1 MGMFDDLNSTQESTG
16 SGMFADLQP
25 KGGGASGGWDAPRKW
40 SDVPMEALRNT
51 PQSAG
56 HFVGGLANAVMHPI
70 DTLTGLGDAMVG
82 GTRKIA
88 PSLIGVIDKFADPS
102 VINRQNNTANALGG
116 AMKDRYG
123 SMDGV
128 KNTLATDP
136 VGALAD
142 LSTVLTGGAAAA
154 TKAPMVSSALQKAA
168 TLTNPLSVVAP
179 AARGLGRVVETPAS
193 AVLGVST
200 GVGQDTI
207 RNAAKAGFNKDASF
221 MNNIS
226 GKTGMSDV
234 LDTVQLNL
242 QNMGAKKAADYRSG
256 KIDIKNTAA
265 VMVTAELPGFAKPG
279 QKIDVTVSAIGKAS
293 NLRGGTLLLT
303 SLRGVDGEIYAI
315 SQGSLAATGI
325 DATAAAGSKVV
336 IGVPTSARIPQGATV
351 ERIVDNPFDKAD
363 RVILNVRDS
372 DFTTTTAIVNV
383 INTRFGADVARAMDG
398 VTVSLQAPQDL
409 TQRVAFMSMV
419 ENMDVMPGEP
429 SARVVVNARTGTV
442 VISRNVRV
450 TAAAVSHGTIS
461 VSVAVTNEI
470 SQPGPFSNGTTAA
483 VQNAEVAVSEPN
495 KPMFMFN
502 PGVDL
507 RQIVDAVNQVGA
519 TPSALIAILE
529 ALKSAGSLRADLLVI

>member
-1 MGMFDDLNSTQESTG
+1 MKSWLALFLTLTLSSGTVLADRIKDLTSVAAMRSNQLIGYGLVVGLNG
-16 SGMFADLQP
+16 SGDGADVSFT
-25 KGGGASGGWDAPRKW
+25 A
-40 SDVPMEALRNT
+40 
-51 PQSAG
+51 QS
-56 HFVGGLANAVMHPI
+56 MK
-70 DTLTGLGDAMVG
+70 TLL
-82 GTRKIA
+82 
-88 PSLIGVIDKFADPS
+88 
-102 VINRQNNTANALGG
+102 NR
-116 AMKDRYG
+116 
-123 SMDGV
+123 
-128 KNTLATDP
+128 
-136 VGALAD
+136 
-142 LSTVLTGGAAAA
+142 
-154 TKAPMVSSALQKAA
+154 
-168 TLTNPLSVVAP
+168 
-179 AARGLGRVVETPAS
+179 
-193 AVLGVST
+193 LGVSLEGPLSDFET
-200 GVGQDTI
+200 
-207 RNAAKAGFNKDASF
+207 AS
-221 MNNIS
+221 S
-226 GKTGMSDV
+226 
-234 LDTVQLNL
+234 
-242 QNMGAKKAADYRSG
+242 SG

-351 ERIVDNPFDKAD
+351 ERIVDNPFDKAE

-383 INTRFGADVARAMDG
+383 INNRFGADVARAMDG
-398 VTVSLQAPQDL
+398 VTVSLQAPLDL

-461 VSVAVTNEI
+461 VAVAVTNEI
-470 SQPGPFSNGTTAA
+470 SQPGAFSGGTTAA
-483 VQNAEVAVSEPN
+483 VQYADVAVSEPN

>member
-1 MGMFDDLNSTQESTG
+1 MKSWLSLFLALSLSSG
-16 SGMFADLQP
+16 SAFADRIKDLTSVAAQRSNQLI
-25 KGGGASGGWDAPRKW
+25 GYGL
-40 SDVPMEALRNT
+40 V
-51 PQSAG
+51 
-56 HFVGGLANAVMHPI
+56 VGLAGTGDGADVSFTAQSMK
-70 DTLTGLGDAMVG
+70 TLL
-82 GTRKIA
+82 
-88 PSLIGVIDKFADPS
+88 
-102 VINRQNNTANALGG
+102 NR
-116 AMKDRYG
+116 
-123 SMDGV
+123 
-128 KNTLATDP
+128 
-136 VGALAD
+136 
-142 LSTVLTGGAAAA
+142 
-154 TKAPMVSSALQKAA
+154 
-168 TLTNPLSVVAP
+168 
-179 AARGLGRVVETPAS
+179 
-193 AVLGVST
+193 LGVSLEGPLSDFETAAST
-200 GVGQDTI
+200 GKV
-207 RNAAKAGFNKDASF
+207 
-221 MNNIS
+221 
-226 GKTGMSDV
+226 
-234 LDTVQLNL
+234 
-242 QNMGAKKAADYRSG
+242 
-256 KIDIKNTAA
+256 DIKNTAA

-325 DATAAAGSKVV
+325 DSTASAGSKVV
-336 IGVPTSARIPQGATV
+336 IGVPTAARIPQGATV
-351 ERIVDNPFDKAD
+351 ERIVDNPFDKAE
-363 RVILNVRDS
+363 RVVLNVRDS

-383 INTRFGADVARAMDG
+383 VNSRFGPDVARAMDA
-398 VTVSLQAPQDL
+398 VTITLQAPQDL

-461 VSVAVTNEI
+461 VSVAVTNEV
-470 SQPGPFSNGTTAA
+470 SQPNAFSGGTTAA
-483 VQNAEVAVSEPN
+483 VQNADVAVSEPN